1 MKTLA
6 EWVDHHGREQPE
18 KIALATST
26 EAMSY
31 GELAHQMRALAA
43 PLKKG
48 ERVDLS
54 TANPLTF
61 VPRYLAAHWAGAIA
75 APTPLFFELWP
86 PVAERPTPVAQFSDP
101 ADLLF
106 TSGTTGQPKGVVLTH
121 RNLLAAIDQINAF
134 IGNGPED
141 RELMPLPLHHSFGL
155 GRLRCNL
162 RLGATLLLSDG
173 MKRLGDLFRLAEEW
187 QATGMALV
195 PAGVALLLR
204 TAAPRLAALNLNYL
218 EIGSSPMARSQ
229 KEALCALLPS
239 CRLCMHYGLTE
250 ASRSTFLSLH
260 EAGDRLDSIGRPAAG
275 VEIDLVEGELYV
287 RGGAVAQEG
296 WLATGD
302 LGWRDDEGYLYLS
315 GRKGEMI
322 DVGGQKVA
330 PLEVEAAL
338 LSHPAVEECAC
349 VGVADPHGICH
360 EVVKAYLV
368 GGEVAP
374 HELTSF
380 LRSRLD
386 PYKVPALF
394 EWVEALPRTPS
405 GKLLRSQLKKG
416 AP

>member
-18 KIALATST
+18 KIALATSND
-26 EAMSY
+26 EMSY
-31 GELAHQMRALAA
+31 GELAGQMRAFAA

-54 TANPLTF
+54 TADPFAF
-61 VPRYLAAHWAGAIA
+61 VPRYLAAHWAGAVAVPISSEA
-75 APTPLFFELWP
+75 ALWP
-86 PVAERPTPVAQFSDP
+86 QGEELLSSAAQLSDP

-121 RNLLAAIDQINAF
+121 RNLVAAIDQINAF

-173 MKRLGDLFRLAEEW
+173 MRRLGDLFRLAEEW

-204 TAAPRLAALNLNYL
+204 YAAPRLAALNLKYL
-218 EIGSSPMARSQ
+218 EIGSSPMARTQ
-229 KEALCALLPS
+229 KESLCALLPS

-260 EAGDRLDSIGRPAAG
+260 EAGDRLDSIGRPAVG
-275 VEIDLVEGELYV
+275 VEVDLVDGELYV

-322 DVGGQKVA
+322 DIGGQKVA

-338 LSHPAVEECAC
+338 LDHPAVEECAC
-349 VGVADPHGICH
+349 VGVADPQGICH
-360 EVVKAYLV
+360 ERVKAYLV
-368 GGEVAP
+368 GREVAP

-386 PYKVPALF
+386 PYKIPALF

-405 GKLLRSQLKKG
+405 GKLLRAQLKEG
-416 AP
+416 GR